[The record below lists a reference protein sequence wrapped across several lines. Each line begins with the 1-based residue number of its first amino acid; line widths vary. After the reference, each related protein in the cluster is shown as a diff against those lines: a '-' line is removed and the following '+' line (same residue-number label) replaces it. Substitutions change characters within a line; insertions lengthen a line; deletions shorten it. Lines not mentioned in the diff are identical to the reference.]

1 MNWRDFE
8 YSSADSIFVLIN
20 KNGPRKHL
28 KLLSVILIH
37 PDINPINNESITT
50 IDAIIVISECG
61 YLVAKIVASFT
72 VGLMFLG
79 RA

>member
-8 YSSADSIFVLIN
+8 YSSAASIFVLIN
-20 KNGPRKHL
+20 RNGPRKHL

-37 PDINPINNESITT
+37 PDIKPINNESIMT
-50 IDAIIVISECG
+50 IDAIIVISDCS
-61 YLVAKIVASFT
+61 YLAAKIVASFT
-72 VGLMFLG
+72 AGLMFLV